1 MKISIGW
8 WGSCSIIFLL
18 LTASSYRFLRIQ
30 NISCQT
36 TTSETCSAVDQL
48 SQLKN
53 SWVFFTNI
61 SEHPVVTT
69 YAQKNNL
76 TLVSYKIYLPH
87 TVLLIFAKNPR
98 AYTLELHAGKIYSIS
113 KSGTAELLSEFS
125 ESPTIRV
132 TTALSLLSESGSIL
146 PQHLHTFLL
155 QYTDNLSVI
164 ALLPTSLTLYE
175 TFAQLESQDGVQ
187 ILISYENTE
196 RKMRQ
201 LEQILQSQAVTALDK
216 PLQEIDLRFDLP
228 VLRTRQ

>member
-1 MKISIGW
+1 
-8 WGSCSIIFLL
+8 
-18 LTASSYRFLRIQ
+18 
-30 NISCQT
+30 
-36 TTSETCSAVDQL
+36 
-48 SQLKN
+48 
-53 SWVFFTNI
+53 
-61 SEHPVVTT
+61 
-69 YAQKNNL
+69 
-76 TLVSYKIYLPH
+76 
-87 TVLLIFAKNPR
+87 
-98 AYTLELHAGKIYSIS
+98 
-113 KSGTAELLSEFS
+113 
-125 ESPTIRV
+125 
-132 TTALSLLSESGSIL
+132 
-146 PQHLHTFLL
+146 LL